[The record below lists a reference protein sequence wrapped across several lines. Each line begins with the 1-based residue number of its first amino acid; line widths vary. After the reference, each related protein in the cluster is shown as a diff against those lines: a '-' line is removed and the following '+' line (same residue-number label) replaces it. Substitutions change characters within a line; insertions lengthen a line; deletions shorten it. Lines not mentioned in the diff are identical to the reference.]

1 MDILNVTASKNY
13 QVFITDSFNGVKDK
27 ILPLIKGE
35 NVLILTDEKVDEL
48 YYAQVADNFSQKKVF
63 KYVIGASEDS
73 KNFDNYYKILN
84 FLCENAFDRKDTIIA
99 LGGGVVSDLAGFLAS
114 TFMRGI
120 SFITIPTTILSAV
133 DASVGGKTAINM
145 PQGKNLVGAF
155 YQPSAVYINVETF
168 GSLPDKEKR
177 SGLGEIIKYLF
188 IDNRLTVQD
197 VLKND
202 IKKVIFKCLTIKSDI
217 VSQDERESNIR
228 KLLNFGHTIGHAV
241 EILSNFKISHG
252 ECVAIGIDYAI
263 DISQK
268 YYKLDLDT
276 TNRLK
281 SAILLLKNRQNV
293 SFSKEQILSAIK
305 HDKKRFGDSVDFIL
319 VKDLG
324 KAEIV
329 NIKIDELGNLL

>member
-48 YYAQVADNFSQKKVF
+48 YYGQVADNFSQKKVF

-99 LGGGVVSDLAGFLAS
+99 LGGGVVSDLAGFLAA

-188 IDNRLTVQD
+188 IDNRLTAQD

-202 IKKVIFKCLTIKSDI
+202 IKNVIFKCLTIKSDI

-281 SAILLLKNRQNV
+281 NAILLLKNRQNV

>member
-48 YYAQVADNFSQKKVF
+48 YYGQVADNFSQKKVF

-99 LGGGVVSDLAGFLAS
+99 LGGGVVSDLTGFLAA

-188 IDNRLTVQD
+188 IDNRLTAQD

-202 IKKVIFKCLTIKSDI
+202 IKNVIFKCLTIKSDI

-281 SAILLLKNRQNV
+281 NAILLLKNRQNV